1 LNRHALA
8 QIGTKMSITIPLK
21 TLLELLDHAMQPVE
35 PGKKERITVDFVN
48 LLDSQ
53 CDMDRQQAFKILVE
67 MKRPKVIVASRTVP
81 VSHPEEMGSNGLMW
95 RDVRG
100 HHLHLGHAGQ

>member
-1 LNRHALA
+1 
-8 QIGTKMSITIPLK
+8 MSITIPLK

-35 PGKKERITVDFVN
+35 PGKKDRITVDFVN

-53 CDMDRQQAFKILVE
+53 CDMDRQQAFKFLLE
-67 MKRPKVIVASRTVP
+67 MRRPRKVIVALRTVP
-81 VSHPEEMGSNGLMW
+81 VSRPEEMGSNGLMW

-100 HHLHLGHAGQ
+100 RHLHLGHAGQ